1 MFPIDQNFH
10 ICLGDIKQE
19 RLLRISNNIFIVIII
34 ITFVL
39 NYHSSR
45 SDIYSS
51 QLKHGKTFW
60 TISWCQIFFENCRK
74 AGIKSFLKQC
84 VLK

>member
-1 MFPIDQNFH
+1 MFQIDQNFH
-10 ICLGDIKQE
+10 ISLGDIKQE
-19 RLLRISNNIFIVIII
+19 RLLRISNNIFIVIIL

-60 TISWCQIFFENCRK
+60 TILGAK
-74 AGIKSFLKQC
+74 YFLRTVGKPA
-84 VLK
+84 LKVS